1 MEDMQGAL
9 AVIRQAIH
17 NEVTGRRFYDDA
29 AFYCVDPWAK
39 ETFAQLATEEE
50 RHIHLLLVEYESVE
64 TRGRWIEA
72 QAALDR
78 APGIDITH
86 ISFAQDQTGPD
97 LFPSQATPGEAV
109 DRRADDLAAL
119 ALGIDMELA
128 AIDLYGRERE
138 EASQAAAREAYA
150 FLVEEEQRH
159 YEQLKRQWERLAGRP
174 YQPARDSH
182 EAPGNEGERYAPVK
196 TDTSKREPLQSGSRY
211 EAGEERSSQ

>member
-1 MEDMQGAL
+1 MEDIQGAL

-50 RHIHLLLVEYESVE
+50 RHIHLLLVEYESLE

-72 QAALDR
+72 GAALER
-78 APGIDITH
+78 APAIDITH
-86 ISFAQDQTGPD
+86 ISFAQDQAGPV
-97 LFPSQATPGEAV
+97 LFPSQAAPGEAV

-128 AIDLYGRERE
+128 AIDLYKREKE
-138 EASQAAAREAYA
+138 TASQAAAREAYA

-159 YEQLKRQWERLAGRP
+159 YEELKRQWERLAGKP
-174 YQPARDSH
+174 YQLSQDSH
-182 EAPGNEGERYAPVK
+182 ETPGNEGERFVPVK
-196 TDTSKREPLQSGSRY
+196 TAASKREPLQSGRRK
-211 EAGEERSSQ
+211 E